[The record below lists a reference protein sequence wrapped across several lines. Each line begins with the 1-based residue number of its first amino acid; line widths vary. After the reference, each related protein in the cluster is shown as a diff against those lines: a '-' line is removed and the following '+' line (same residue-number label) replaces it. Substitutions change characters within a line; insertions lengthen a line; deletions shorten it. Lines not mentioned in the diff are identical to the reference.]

1 MEAGGRGTASGCRH
15 AIDATGERDY
25 LVDVRQEGVLMQRI
39 SEYSAPGMGLPPHAA
54 LYPHIYGAT
63 QSRRP
68 LTPPPT
74 PTLPICQKLTIL
86 DAGSV
91 ESMEYTARSSPDCS
105 DACRRRQSID
115 YLKTFTAIRPRLD
128 SRRLRGVCKSRARIC
143 VRRTDGALPVLADE
157 FLLKE
162 VDRAMAIF
170 VTRKKTEGQSL
181 TIKEVR
187 NKANQM
193 VTVLRG
199 KKTLYRVGRKWAR
212 VFLKRPDNAP
222 SQGSFCE
229 NRVSLTQNQQRL
241 HWKKVNV
248 GRYLLD
254 YADASQTRGC
264 YGEVPR
270 HHPTLWWQAMDTRF
284 NGPELSTRSISS

>member
-115 YLKTFTAIRPRLD
+115 YLKTFTAIRPRLGKN

-199 KKTLYRVGRKWAR
+199 KKTLYRVGIFWTTQTPVKPEDATEKCRDTILLCGGRPWIH
-212 VFLKRPDNAP
+212 VSTDPNCPQGLYHLK
-222 SQGSFCE
+222 
-229 NRVSLTQNQQRL
+229 
-241 HWKKVNV
+241 
-248 GRYLLD
+248 
-254 YADASQTRGC
+254 
-264 YGEVPR
+264 
-270 HHPTLWWQAMDTRF
+270 
-284 NGPELSTRSISS
+284 